1 MQQSLIEMSKQEIN
15 LLTEQRNL
23 IKDTN
28 NVLWMIYNNS
38 TAVPND
44 FATQQPSPYSP
55 DTTTGSPASVTRG
68 AFNQGKNVMNMGMR
82 QGALG

>member
-1 MQQSLIEMSKQEIN
+1 MSKQEIN

-28 NVLWMIYNNS
+28 AVLWMIYNNS
-38 TAVPND
+38 TTTLPND
-44 FATQQPSPYSP
+44 IDSQQASQYSP
-55 DTTTGSPASVTRG
+55 DTSTGSPTSVTRN

-82 QGALG
+82 QGTLG